1 MKKIA
6 YIGVDYHLNHLTLAI
21 LIQGK
26 RKFHDTIRIKTD
38 DRIIKRY
45 MKKLS
50 KDFQIQA
57 CYEAS
62 SCGYVFQRK
71 MNSWGYHCDVIA
83 PSLVPKKRGERR
95 KNDFRDARNLA
106 QLYANGLLSIV
117 HPPSEQEESVRAL
130 IRCRIAFKEC
140 EKRTKHQINALLLA
154 HNYRWPKSKWTHEH
168 GRWLSN
174 LEFSNEHLQQVL
186 GEHLEHLSYLSS
198 RIKYLDD
205 QIKQI
210 AETEIYSP
218 SVKKLKAFKGID
230 TLTAMV
236 LIAEITDFG
245 RFPTPGALMSFL
257 GLIPS
262 EQSSG
267 DRQRGGGITKSGN
280 SRCRKMLIE
289 SVQHYARAPV
299 ISKNMKENL
308 SQIDPHSAHIAI
320 KCLKRLNKRYWF
332 LIMKGKIRPLV
343 ITAIAREFV
352 GFIWAMMQP
361 QPVEA

>member
-6 YIGVDYHLNHLTLAI
+6 YIGIDYHLNHVTLAVMI
-21 LIQGK
+21 EGK
-26 RKFHDTIRIKTD
+26 RKFHDTIRMKTEDRTIK
-38 DRIIKRY
+38 KY
-45 MKKLS
+45 MNKLA

-71 MNSWGYHCDVIA
+71 MNNWGYHCDVIA
-83 PSLVPKKRGERR
+83 PSLVPKKRGDRR

-106 QLYANGLLSIV
+106 RLYANGLLSIV

-130 IRCRIAFKEC
+130 IRCRMAFKES
-140 EKRTKHQINALLLA
+140 EKRAKHQINALLLA
-154 HNYRWPKSKWTHEH
+154 HNYRWPKSKWTQQHR
-168 GRWLSN
+168 RWLSDLKLAN
-174 LEFSNEHLQQVL
+174 VQLQQVL
-186 GEHLEHLSYLSS
+186 DEHLQHLAYLSS
-198 RIKYLDD
+198 RVQYMDD

-210 AETEIYSP
+210 AESDIYAP

-236 LIAEITDFG
+236 LIAEITDFR

-262 EQSSG
+262 EDSSG
-267 DRQRGGGITKSGN
+267 DRQKGGGITKAGN

-299 ISKNMKENL
+299 ISKNMRDNL
-308 SQIDPHSAHIAI
+308 SQTDARSAHIAV
-320 KCLKRLNKRYWF
+320 KCLKRLNKRFW
-332 LIMKGKIRPLV
+332 LLTLKGKIRPLV

-361 QPVEA
+361 QIVEA